1 MTAGGGVGGEIF
13 KNVLYNLPS
22 NLLKYLM
29 VRYAIYARTENTNS
43 KSKRFNVCQNINP
56 IEGERFIIFQ
66 DFV

>member
-1 MTAGGGVGGEIF
+1 
-13 KNVLYNLPS
+13 
-22 NLLKYLM
+22 M